1 MKEFISKY
9 KIEVLIFAAIAV
21 VMIVPYFILTYAHI
35 QSEEKLQTI
44 EDITKELTPVVIG
57 ILCALIV
64 YRAIK
69 RNRED
74 R

>member
-35 QSEEKLQTI
+35 RSEEKLQTI

-64 YRAIK
+64 
-69 RNRED
+69 
-74 R
+74 

>member
-1 MKEFISKY
+1 MKEFLSKY
-9 KIEVLIFAAIAV
+9 KIEVLILAAIAV
-21 VMIVPYFILTYAHI
+21 VMIVPYFVLTYAHI
-35 QSEEKLQTI
+35 QSEEKLQQI
-44 EDITKELTPVVIG
+44 EDVTKELTPIVIA
-57 ILCALIV
+57 ILCGLIV